1 MKKLIITGLIF
12 LCGATDVRAQ
22 LTNSGNIRTFTG
34 ANVTIYGDVTNNGNI
49 ADSATLITLAGSSL
63 QTIGGTVVI
72 TFKNLLLNNTSAAG
86 ITLAQIMNVRGTLT
100 FTDGYLNTTT
110 TNILKLTSTSTAT
123 GASNNSFVSGPA
135 VKAGNTAFV
144 FPVGK
149 NVVYAPI
156 AISAPAVVT
165 DEFSAEYFE
174 VSPNALYSTSSLEP
188 GLDHVSECE
197 YWMLDRT
204 TGASNVTVTL
214 SWDTRSCGVTNL
226 ADLRV
231 TRWDGTKWTDNG
243 NGGTTGTT
251 AAGTVVSS
259 AAVTIFSPF
268 TLGSFTIE
276 NPLPVELIA
285 FAAQCENEQVI
296 LRWSTASETNND
308 FFTMESSDDGFT
320 WKNNATIEGAGT
332 TAVLTNYAWTDFSN
346 PGRDMY
352 YRLSQTDYN
361 GDITVH
367 NIVYQENCVT
377 YENTINIYPNPGR
390 NIVNILTDKNI
401 LEITIQNMEGK
412 SVNVPVNLE
421 YKQVDFNTLPNGVY
435 FIRIT
440 TEGGDFIKK
449 VVISRE

>member
-110 TNILKLTSTSTAT
+110 TNVIKLTSTSTAT

-332 TAVLTNYAWTDFSN
+332 TAVLTNYAWTDPSSG
-346 PGRDMY
+346 P
-352 YRLSQTDYN
+352 
-361 GDITVH
+361 
-367 NIVYQENCVT
+367 
-377 YENTINIYPNPGR
+377 
-390 NIVNILTDKNI
+390 
-401 LEITIQNMEGK
+401 EG
-412 SVNVPVNLE
+412 
-421 YKQVDFNTLPNGVY
+421 
-435 FIRIT
+435 
-440 TEGGDFIKK
+440 
-449 VVISRE
+449 